1 MKQYFLIRFQYEYY
15 CQGYEW
21 TSEIALVKDSTFA
34 RACAKIGRKYKS
46 AKDFE
51 NLTIVD

>member
-1 MKQYFLIRFQYEYY
+1 MKQYFLIRFRYEHY

-21 TSEIALVKDSTFA
+21 VTETALVKDHTFE
-34 RACAKIGRKYKS
+34 RACAKIGRKYEN
-46 AKDFE
+46 AQEFE